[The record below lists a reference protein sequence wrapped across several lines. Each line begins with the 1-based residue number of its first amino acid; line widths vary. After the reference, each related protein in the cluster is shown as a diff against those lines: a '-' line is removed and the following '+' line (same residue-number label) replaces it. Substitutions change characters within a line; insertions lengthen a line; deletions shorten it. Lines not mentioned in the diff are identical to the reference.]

1 MVAAR
6 RERVHGLQNGTAAEW
21 REWERL
27 DPPKDEF
34 RVIVE
39 TADGR
44 MAASADIGPGHFPRP
59 DGTQSGG
66 VGTFRAHQGK
76 GLGTALLAVIEA
88 EAKRRDAPR
97 ILAGTSVAIA
107 GSLEWAQK
115 RGYTE
120 IGRRIESYVY
130 VQTFDPSPFADVVG
144 RVNAS
149 GLELRTL
156 GEVLA
161 GRDEEARERF
171 WRALYDADAPMWED
185 VAWATPTPHL
195 PRDKFHQMMAESGKL
210 LPEATNVAVDR
221 DAVAGYTSTG
231 KSGTQPGHTVI
242 ARHRR

>member
-59 DGTQSGG
+59 DGRQSGG

-76 GLGTALLAVIEA
+76 GLGTARFAVIEA

-161 GRDEEARERF
+161 GRDEDARERF
-171 WRALYDADAPMWED
+171 WRALYDAAAPMLGD
-185 VAWATPTPHL
+185 VPWAPP
-195 PRDKFHQMMAESGKL
+195 PPPPPQDKFHHMMAESGKL
-210 LPEATNVAVDR
+210 LPEATLLPFHPDPIA
-221 DAVAGYTSTG
+221 
-231 KSGTQPGHTVI
+231 GHTS
-242 ARHRR
+242 